1 MRLYNVYVLNMF
13 YKTTLGKK
21 IEKFLYSLITLL
33 FLKKALKQRNKQSI
47 LSVYLRNVQYILN

>member
-1 MRLYNVYVLNMF
+1 MRLYNVYVRNMF

-33 FLKKALKQRNKQSI
+33 FLQKKPWNEKVNK
-47 LSVYLRNVQYILN
+47 VF